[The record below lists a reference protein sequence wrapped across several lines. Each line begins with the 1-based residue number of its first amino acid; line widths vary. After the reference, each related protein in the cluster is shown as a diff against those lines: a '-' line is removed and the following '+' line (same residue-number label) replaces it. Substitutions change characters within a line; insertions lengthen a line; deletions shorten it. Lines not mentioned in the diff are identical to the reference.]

1 MKKILLG
8 LSLTVLL
15 SACGAASVEDFMEDP
30 EMLSEAMQACMME
43 KAQRASA
50 SEKCRNA
57 EQATQR
63 MARNLMRYRPGPIP
77 ASAIEAGRTSGRQD
91 AIPNSTEESV
101 LADLDGDCRSVRV
114 QCPRGSPCPNA
125 IACSL

>member
-1 MKKILLG
+1 MKKIILG

-15 SACGAASVEDFMEDP
+15 SACGAPSVEDFMEDP

-43 KAQRASA
+43 KAQGASA

-63 MARNLMRYRPGPIP
+63 MARNLMR
-77 ASAIEAGRTSGRQD
+77 
-91 AIPNSTEESV
+91 
-101 LADLDGDCRSVRV
+101 
-114 QCPRGSPCPNA
+114 
-125 IACSL
+125 